1 MIILVTGVVILV
13 TGVVLYGSNI
23 IKDLNYA
30 NFFEEKFGSI
40 KVSFILYP

>member
-1 MIILVTGVVILV
+1 MGFGRSWMNIQA

-23 IKDLNYA
+23 IKDLNYP
-30 NFFEEKFGSI
+30 NFFEEKFGGF